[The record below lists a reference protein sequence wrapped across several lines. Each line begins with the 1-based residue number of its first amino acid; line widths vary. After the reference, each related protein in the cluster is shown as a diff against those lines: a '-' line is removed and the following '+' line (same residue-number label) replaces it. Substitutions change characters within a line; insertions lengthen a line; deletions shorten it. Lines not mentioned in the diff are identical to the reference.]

1 MNSLYGAIGNAGFR
15 FFNNYVAESITLTG
29 QYALRLIE
37 KDIDKSLNSKFKT
50 DNWKYLIYVDTD
62 SVAGDTQITVNG
74 RNINISDYFDSKT
87 DYVKSDAHNKDYVK
101 TCGDDTTLTVR
112 NSTQRL
118 EMKRVSYVMKH
129 RVKKRMYKITVA
141 GKSVTCTEDHSVM
154 IRRNGVIVQAKP
166 HEIISGDE
174 LIRLND

>member
-62 SVAGDTQITVNG
+62 
-74 RNINISDYFDSKT
+74 
-87 DYVKSDAHNKDYVK
+87 
-101 TCGDDTTLTVR
+101 
-112 NSTQRL
+112 
-118 EMKRVSYVMKH
+118 
-129 RVKKRMYKITVA
+129 
-141 GKSVTCTEDHSVM
+141 
-154 IRRNGVIVQAKP
+154 
-166 HEIISGDE
+166 
-174 LIRLND
+174 